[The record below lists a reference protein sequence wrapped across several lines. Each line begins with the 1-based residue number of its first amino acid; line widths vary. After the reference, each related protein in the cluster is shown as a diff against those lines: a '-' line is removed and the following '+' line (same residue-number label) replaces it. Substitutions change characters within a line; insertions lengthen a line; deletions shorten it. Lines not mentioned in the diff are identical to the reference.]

1 MFNTIALLPNEFTN
15 ETRVLEMII
24 PMVNDEN
31 ITGGASATT
40 VFIENVKASIMD
52 LNTYTNSTI
61 G

>member
-15 ETRVLEMII
+15 ETRVLEMIR

-31 ITGGASATT
+31 ITGGASSTT

>member
-1 MFNTIALLPNEFTN
+1 
-15 ETRVLEMII
+15 MIR